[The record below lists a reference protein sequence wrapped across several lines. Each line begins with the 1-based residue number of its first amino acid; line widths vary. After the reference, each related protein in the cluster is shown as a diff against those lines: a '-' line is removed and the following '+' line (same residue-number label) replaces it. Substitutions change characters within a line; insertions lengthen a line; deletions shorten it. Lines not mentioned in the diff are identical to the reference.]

1 MPAFISKTRALAE
14 QLPESEKAILL
25 VEREARLIQ
34 AAKAEGTLPA
44 GLGIQFIGN
53 ASDYYVKIKPEYTLK
68 LSSNLSDNA
77 SNMVIKGINGVVEN
91 KGGEVSRHRLTQ
103 ADKTELINRYQVNY
117 PELTLADIPDEV
129 ELVSGISSSNEN
141 NGTEL
146 TIRFVVGNRHYW
158 IATKEVFH
166 LQGKN
171 GQLNSSINYWNHF
184 PLSLTNLP
192 AATEHNTVYYP
203 RTVSLN
209 EQSSNTSF
217 TAVDDA
223 APDSVWRYI
232 QAGNKQGMPIQGWVN
247 TKSGAQQHIKRVS
260 PWHWSG
266 FKTIEEKATVG
277 ELSDK
282 ISKNNVAALDLADY
296 TPTMR
301 ELQQILTGTLIYSTQ
316 RKKDLP
322 PPTFTDRDLKEGLR
336 RSWTAEQIGHL
347 LVKYESE
354 WYADEGLSKWNEV
367 DELFEEEKQQQKA
380 LIEAGLD
387 KLGITLPYQR
397 DFTMKKVDEAHE
409 HVKSNWQLEKEE
421 RINPLFCIKQ
431 SIIIQR
437 IINLV

>member
-1 MPAFISKTRALAE
+1 M
-14 QLPESEKAILL
+14 
-25 VEREARLIQ
+25 
-34 AAKAEGTLPA
+34 
-44 GLGIQFIGN
+44 N
-53 ASDYYVKIKPEYTLK
+53 YVD
-68 LSSNLSDNA
+68 S
-77 SNMVIKGINGVVEN
+77 VEN
-91 KGGEVSRHRLTQ
+91 KTDKVKRLRLTQ
-103 ADKTELINRYQVNY
+103 ADKTNLIKFYRLRY
-117 PELTLADIPDEV
+117 LKLILADIPDKV
-129 ELVSGISSSNEN
+129 ELVSGGKEQDTRLPSVYSEPEN
-141 NGTEL
+141 NEDFF
-146 TIRFVVGNRHYW
+146 TIRFMLENKPYW
-158 IATKEVFH
+158 IELDNVLH
-166 LQGKN
+166 LQGED
-171 GQLNSSINYWNHF
+171 GQLNSSASYWYDF
-184 PLSLTNLP
+184 PLSLANIP
-192 AATEHNTVYYP
+192 TEEDKNTVLSS
-203 RTVSLN
+203 RTLSLN
-209 EQSSNTSF
+209 ALAHDGLIAIDEDNTTWVKVTALDKQSLMIH
-217 TAVDDA
+217 D
-223 APDSVWRYI
+223 
-232 QAGNKQGMPIQGWVN
+232 WVN
-247 TKSGAQQHIKRVS
+247 IKDNAQAHIKRRS

-387 KLGITLPYQR
+387 KLGITEPYQR
-397 DFTMKKVDEAHE
+397 DFAMKKVDEAHE

-431 SIIIQR
+431 SIIIQS